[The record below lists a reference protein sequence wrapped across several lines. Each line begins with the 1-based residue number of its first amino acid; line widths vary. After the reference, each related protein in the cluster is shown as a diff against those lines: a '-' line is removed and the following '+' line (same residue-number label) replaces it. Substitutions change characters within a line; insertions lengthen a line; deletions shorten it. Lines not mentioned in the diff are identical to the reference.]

1 MSRKKKKSKQLV
13 YEDCELN
20 IMPFIDVFSVLNVFL
35 LMSAAFVTLGSIKV
49 QIPFLS
55 NKKSDAKPTR
65 VLEVKVDA
73 EKDQV
78 TLISNYTMAPRDEKS
93 QKYPLTEAGLESMR
107 TELVRLRT
115 SDPKLDLVTL
125 MTEDELTYDQVIKLI
140 DTIKTRRPTDPE
152 IAMSSTEPED
162 LKDKGYLFPK
172 VVMGSVIL

>member
-1 MSRKKKKSKQLV
+1 MHKKRKKAKQLV

-55 NKKSDAKPTR
+55 NKQSDAKPTR

-78 TLISNYTMAPRDEKS
+78 TLISNYTMAPRDEKT
-93 QKYPLTEAGLESMR
+93 QKFPLTEAGLEGMR
-107 TELVRLRT
+107 AQLVQLRS

-125 MTEDELTYDQVIKLI
+125 MTEDELTYDQVIKII
-140 DTIKTRRPTDPE
+140 DVIKTKRPTDPE
-152 IAMSSTEPED
+152 VAMTSSDPED